1 MSTLGVQYI
10 AYILVTVYDSKEI
23 VKIHRKLFSIFIIL
37 NTTHFTLYL
46 HVVLSV
52 SLMYMY
58 MYVYM

>member
-46 HVVLSV
+46 VLSV